1 MASASVVAELC
12 DELVP
17 ASPVRPVQC
26 VINGG
31 NFRQY
36 DTNHQTSDFRDGD
49 GDEIRIPFF
58 NGRDLA
64 RERITDNVA

>member
-1 MASASVVAELC
+1 MASASVMAEFC

-36 DTNHQTSDFRDGD
+36 DANDQTSDFRYGD
-49 GDEIRIPFF
+49 GNEIRVPFF
-58 NGRDLA
+58 GGFNTARD
-64 RERITDNVA
+64 RITDSVA